1 MPFRAPNTKNIA
13 FCASAFEDSVQT
25 SKKNKKTKIVH
36 ERVEDVVL
44 PAAEMYDINHLIET
58 KNMDKQQP
66 VNSIIQ
72 SPKLKV
78 TYKVNPPTENNE
90 GEENNV
96 N

>member
-1 MPFRAPNTKNIA
+1 MPFRPPSTKNLI
-13 FCASAFEDSVQT
+13 FCASAFEDTVQT
-25 SKKNKKTKIVH
+25 SKKNKKSKIVH
-36 ERVEDVVL
+36 ERLEDITL

-58 KNMDKQQP
+58 KNMDKMQP

-72 SPKLKV
+72 SPKLNV

-90 GEENNV
+90 GEEENV

>member
-1 MPFRAPNTKNIA
+1 MPFRASKTINLA
-13 FCASAFEDSVQT
+13 FCASAFEDTVQT
-25 SKKNKKTKIVH
+25 SKKNKKSKIVH
-36 ERVEDVVL
+36 ERIEDVVL

-72 SPKLKV
+72 SPKLNV

-90 GEENNV
+90 GEDEDV

>member
-1 MPFRAPNTKNIA
+1 MPFRTPNTLSVR

-25 SKKNKKTKIVH
+25 SKKNKKSKIVH
-36 ERVEDVVL
+36 ERIEDIKL
-44 PAAEMYDINHLIET
+44 PAAEMYDINHMIET

-90 GEENNV
+90 GDENNV

>member
-1 MPFRAPNTKNIA
+1 MPFRAPNVKNLA
-13 FCASAFEDSVQT
+13 FCASAFEETIKT
-25 SKKNKKTKIVH
+25 SKKNKKSKIVH
-36 ERVEDVVL
+36 DRIEDIVL

-78 TYKVNPPTENNE
+78 TYRVNPPTENE
-90 GEENNV
+90 EEENAN
-96 N
+96 